1 MSGHSKW
8 ATIKRKKGAT
18 DAARGRAWTKLIREV
33 VTAARIGGGDQNSN
47 PRLRKAVID
56 CRAQQMPADNIK
68 RAIQRGTGELEGASY
83 DEVLYEGTG
92 PSGTLF
98 LVEGMTDNRNRTVA
112 ELRKIFER
120 HNGVL
125 GGSGAAGWAFDR
137 LGVITLE
144 KAAAT
149 EDQLMEAAVEA
160 GAEDYRDEGETWGV
174 YTPPN
179 DLDRVTSALEA
190 KKLVIQSSKL
200 AFIPKNKKPMSGR
213 DAEVCLN
220 LVEALDEHDDVQNVF
235 ADFDL
240 SEEELARIA
249 AGAG

>member
-18 DAARGRAWTKLIREV
+18 DQARGRIWTKLIREV
-33 VTAARIGGGDQNSN
+33 VTAARIGGGDQDGN

-68 RAIQRGTGELEGASY
+68 RAIQRGTGELEGAAY
-83 DEVLYEGTG
+83 EEVLYEGTG
-92 PSGTLF
+92 PSGTLY

-112 ELRKIFER
+112 ELRKIFEK
-120 HNGVL
+120 HNGQL
-125 GGSGAAGWAFDR
+125 GSSGAAGWAFDR
-137 LGVITLE
+137 FGVITID
-144 KAAAT
+144 KSVAT

-160 GAEDYRDEGETWGV
+160 GADDYRDEGDTWGV
-174 YTPPN
+174 YTPPT
-179 DLDRVTSALEA
+179 DLDRVTTALEA
-190 KKLVIQSSKL
+190 KKIAIVSSKL
-200 AFIPKNKKPMSGR
+200 AYIPKNKKPVSGR

-220 LVEALDEHDDVQNVF
+220 LVEALDDHDDVQNVYS
-235 ADFDL
+235 DFDL

-249 AGAG
+249 AV